1 MISFRH
7 KGNYSKA
14 TRYFERLREVVRLGV
29 LDKYGRAGVDALSSA
44 TPLIREK
51 PRVRGATKSNIRLG
65 RPESYLPI
73 HTLIKACPSQ

>member
-44 TPLIREK
+44 TPVDSGRNREFVGL
-51 PRVRGATKSNIRLG
+51 RNRTFGWVVQNHIYQFT
-65 RPESYLPI
+65 
-73 HTLIKACPSQ
+73 H